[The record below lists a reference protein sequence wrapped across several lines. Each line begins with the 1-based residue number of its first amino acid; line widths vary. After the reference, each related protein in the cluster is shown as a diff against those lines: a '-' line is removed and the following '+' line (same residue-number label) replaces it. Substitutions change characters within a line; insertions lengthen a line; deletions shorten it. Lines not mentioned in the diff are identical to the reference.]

1 MKSDE
6 LAVGGSDFPDA
17 RAPVEDVRGISAGKD
32 RVGGKVRVVKG
43 DERRGNEVA
52 AAMNVH
58 IARIGMMNAEDASG
72 IVKRIAWS
80 IEVLPR
86 QDLASTG
93 GGNLRGGGRTQ
104 NLRGIGG
111 GGGVADGAAAIGA
124 LRDG

>member
-1 MKSDE
+1 MKSAE
-6 LAVGGSDFPDA
+6 LAVGGSDFPDD

-80 IEVLPR
+80 IQVLPT
-86 QDLASTG
+86 QYHESTG
-93 GGNLRGGGRTQ
+93 RDNLRDEDQ
-104 NLRGIGG
+104 Q
-111 GGGVADGAAAIGA
+111 
-124 LRDG
+124 